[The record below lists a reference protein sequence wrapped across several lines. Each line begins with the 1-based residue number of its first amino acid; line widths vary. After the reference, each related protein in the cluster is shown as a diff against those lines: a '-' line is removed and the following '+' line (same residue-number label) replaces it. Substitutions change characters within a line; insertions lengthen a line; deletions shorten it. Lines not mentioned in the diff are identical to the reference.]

1 MMPSGSRLF
10 RAAAALCI
18 ACALAP
24 SVHAEMDAFEL
35 AAAHYR
41 AGRWSSAYGTFL
53 QLAHGGDEEATRIV
67 RFMHRYGQRIYGSQ
81 WEGLVPERLQPA
93 GVDVQVAG
101 LHRVRA
107 RSRLSAGC
115 PVSRHDPS
123 AWREAVGDYREGRR
137 TVAYQRF
144 AALANRGDADAARV
158 VFFMHEH
165 GPSLHGSYWYLPA
178 AGLRCRAALMQDA

>member
-1 MMPSGSRLF
+1 MMPSASRLF

-24 SVHAEMDAFEL
+24 SVHADTDAFEL

-93 GVDVQVAG
+93 GVQVETAS
-101 LHRVRA
+101 LHRVRV
-107 RSRLSAGC
+107 RSRLPAAC
-115 PVSRHDPS
+115 PAARQHPL

-144 AALANRGDADAARV
+144 AALANRGDTDAARV
-158 VFFMHEH
+158 VFFMHAH

-178 AGLRCRAALMQDA
+178 AGLRCWAASLEDA